1 MNRIPVEGATTN
13 LQQPPTR
20 SRCMDSPRSKTP
32 AEQYR
37 ILLGAREQQAEQL
50 DRQDH
55 WLSRARGV
63 VFLSGLCVLAATTTE
78 LQISPYWLLPPTG
91 VFLLLIVIHT
101 RILTRLNRTRR
112 AVQYYRDASD
122 RLDHR
127 WQGCGAD
134 GGRYLQT
141 DHMYSDDLDMFGH
154 GSLFQLINCARTRLG
169 EDTLAAWLQAPANP
183 TQIRMRQTAVECL
196 RHRGDLREKCAM
208 LDAKVHQ
215 GLDQNHLIAW
225 AQESPHPVSLKI
237 RLTAIAFALAASATL
252 GGWLLTDLGYLP
264 LLVVLLFQIPFL
276 FVFRNQIKRVAQ
288 TMDQASSG
296 LAILSQMLTLIEDEQ
311 FAEGYLRTIRTR
323 LDVDDH
329 CPSRSIRQLENL
341 VQSLNNS
348 LQNQFFVPIAL
359 LLCLPIQLV
368 HRIEIWRK
376 HVGSHIPEWMATV
389 GEFEALIAF
398 SGYAFERPADVFPEI
413 TEDDLCL
420 EATAVGHPLI
430 PTEQCVRND
439 VRLDAQQQLIL
450 ISGSNMSGKS
460 TLLRTTG
467 VNVILALAGAPVCAE
482 RLRVCPMQVAT
493 VMRISDSLQ
502 DGTSLFYAVIS
513 RLKSVVELTGAS
525 ALPLLFL
532 LDEILQGTNSH
543 DRRVGTE
550 GIIQKLLSH
559 SAIGLI
565 TTHDLALT
573 EIVNDLHPRAIN
585 QHFADDLSEGQMTFD
600 YRIHPGVVQ
609 KSNALALMRLMGLE
623 V

>member
-1 MNRIPVEGATTN
+1 
-13 LQQPPTR
+13 
-20 SRCMDSPRSKTP
+20 MDSPRSKTP
-32 AEQYR
+32 AEHYQV
-37 ILLGAREQQAEQL
+37 LLAARQQQADQL
-50 DRQDH
+50 DRQDQ
-55 WLSRARGV
+55 WLSRTRGL
-63 VFLSGLCVLAATTTE
+63 VFLCGLGVLAGTATE
-78 LQISPYWLLPPTG
+78 FQLSPYWLLPPTG
-91 VFLLLIVIHT
+91 TFLLLIVIHT
-101 RILTRLNRTRR
+101 GLHTRLKRTRR
-112 AVQYYRDASD
+112 AVQYYRDADD
-122 RLDHR
+122 RLAHR
-127 WQGCGAD
+127 WQGHGAD
-134 GGRYLQT
+134 GTRYQRT
-141 DHMYSDDLDMFGH
+141 DHIYSDDLDVFGH
-154 GSLFQLINCARTRLG
+154 GSLFQLINSARTRLG
-169 EDTLAAWLQAPANP
+169 EDTLAAWLQAPASP
-183 TQIRMRQTAVECL
+183 AQIRARQTAVESL
-196 RHRGDLREKCAM
+196 RQRGDLREKCAL
-208 LDAKVHQ
+208 LDAKAHQ
-215 GLDQNHLIAW
+215 ELDQNHLIAW
-225 AQESPHPVSLKI
+225 AGESPHPVALKT
-237 RLTAIAFALAASATL
+237 RLTAMAFALAASTTL
-252 GGWLLTDLGYLP
+252 AGWLLTDVGYLP
-264 LLVVLLFQIPFL
+264 LLVVLLFEIPFL
-276 FVFRNQIKRVAQ
+276 FVFRNQVKRVAQ

-296 LAILSQMLTLIEDEQ
+296 LTILSQMLTLIEEEQ
-311 FAEGYLRTIRTR
+311 FDDGYLQAIRTR

-329 CPSRSIRQLENL
+329 CPSRRIHQLENL

-368 HRIEIWRK
+368 HRIEIWRER
-376 HVGSHIPEWMATV
+376 VGSHIPEWLATV

-398 SGYAFERPADVFPEI
+398 SGYAFEHPADVFPEI
-413 TEDDLCL
+413 AEDGLCL
-420 EATAVGHPLI
+420 EATQVGHPLI
-430 PTEQCVRND
+430 PAEQCVRND

-467 VNVILALAGAPVCAE
+467 VNVVLALAGAPVCAE
-482 RLRVCPMQVAT
+482 RLRICPMQVAT

-502 DGTSLFYAVIS
+502 DGKSLFYAVIS
-513 RLKSVVELTGAS
+513 RLKSVVELTGSS

-559 SAIGLI
+559 GAIGLI

-573 EIVNDLHPRAIN
+573 EIVDALQPRAIN